1 MAALGLL
8 LLFLQIGQ
16 FLAEPT
22 LKNLVTEPTTL
33 QQLGTYLVRGQLL
46 SPDLAVDGIWSVHPF
61 LCATTSFPKN
71 DTLRP
76 YWSITFHE
84 AHEIKEIVLMFR
96 YDRLDKHRVYT
107 VKIDGKVC
115 HSRKD
120 KNKDPERIERIKCG
134 TKLSGKKVEISIPS
148 KKEAGS
154 QSLPQLSISPAC
166 SPGTYGP
173 KCDQKCGFC
182 EGGYKDCNSS
192 TGVCSLGCEAG
203 YTGSHCTGIN
213 FAEGQA
219 TYKLG
224 TSEETEG
231 TEVDGDTSTKQKEF
245 CLKLERQ
252 TKGSRELGWRLQLT
266 KTVQVSEIIIFSP
279 KEAALRNGLKNIQI
293 TVGGQQCAT
302 RRNAVAPENMGIP
315 CTTPRSGK
323 EVVIKNTD
331 KGVKEM
337 YLCEVQVIA
346 DSDFLMP
353 EPVKIVGTQVPEL
366 PKKCDFLFFG
376 KNCEFVCHC
385 KDTKEQCDKVTGACK
400 SGCRKP
406 WSGQSCQTGP
416 KDQLDRGAF

>member
-154 QSLPQLSISPAC
+154 QSLPQLSI
-166 SPGTYGP
+166 
-173 KCDQKCGFC
+173 C
-182 EGGYKDCNSS
+182 E
-192 TGVCSLGCEAG
+192 VA
-203 YTGSHCTGIN
+203 IFVN

-279 KEAALRNGLKNIQI
+279 KE
-293 TVGGQQCAT
+293 
-302 RRNAVAPENMGIP
+302 
-315 CTTPRSGK
+315 
-323 EVVIKNTD
+323 
-331 KGVKEM
+331 
-337 YLCEVQVIA
+337 
-346 DSDFLMP
+346 
-353 EPVKIVGTQVPEL
+353 GTQL
-366 PKKCDFLFFG
+366 Y
-376 KNCEFVCHC
+376 VC
-385 KDTKEQCDKVTGACK
+385 
-400 SGCRKP
+400 P
-406 WSGQSCQTGP
+406 
-416 KDQLDRGAF
+416 